1 MNKKVSQQ
9 HIHNILVSNFHFDKA
24 EELHDILTIIISSFI
39 NDELIKYYSL
49 KDDMITKEFVN
60 LLIENSKN
68 ILGNEDNKYDKYFEV
83 ITKIEFKDCFKICK
97 TIYDSY
103 QNDYTII
110 SKLFQQFK
118 KYNSYSLSKNEVWT
132 EPEIA
137 RIMFHELMKNIS
149 DTKNISICD
158 PCIGGGNL
166 LIPFIENYKNINIIG
181 CDINSNLA
189 LNMKL
194 ELMIKGIQNKNIHD
208 TDYFKVD
215 TNSLNSDIVICN
227 PPYTKKISKH
237 DCLEFVNRTLTHSKY
252 CSYIIPK
259 NKLFIERKELE
270 RLIENYSIIS
280 IIELGEI
287 FKSVASTGDII
298 ILTCSSNKTNDK
310 TKYINMSNLAD
321 EHKKV
326 IRSNEYK
333 FTDKGNEL
341 LNSYYEDKIN
351 VIEYI
356 PTVDQPYPNDTK
368 NIIEVVKTNVIN
380 ELTKS
385 FLFTKKNQYLSNDSK
400 KTIEN
405 IFRKHILNIK
415 NCKNIIDLMKI
426 LYKYDFD
433 HTVKIKLSNYF
444 NLVKKTKNYKYK
456 TTDKS
461 SGDIPLF
468 ACKKLDNGIARYVEN
483 EEYEGD
489 IIAVVHHRD
498 ATCGYSFHYSGKLA
512 WNTSIFIIELKE
524 ELRSKINLDYI
535 ADYLTLTISP
545 NHTQD
550 ESFTKDELMNFEI
563 EYPEILL

>member
-118 KYNSYSLSKNEVWT
+118 KYNSYSLFKNEVWT

-259 NKLFIERKELE
+259 NKLLTERKELE
-270 RLIENYSIIS
+270 RLIENHSIIS

-310 TKYINMSNLAD
+310 TKYINISNLAN

-351 VIEYI
+351 TIEYI
-356 PTVDQPYPNDTK
+356 PTVDQPYPEENLDMIVNIK
-368 NIIEVVKTNVIN
+368 NNIINDLTKTFKTNLKCKF
-380 ELTKS
+380 LTKE
-385 FLFTKKNQYLSNDSK
+385 SK
-400 KTIEN
+400 KDIED
-405 IFRKHILNIK
+405 IFRKRVYEIKNINSFNELVEILYNIK
-415 NCKNIIDLMKI
+415 SDNIQKVRLM
-426 LYKYDFD
+426 D
-433 HTVKIKLSNYF
+433 YF
-444 NLVKKTKNYKYK
+444 ELVKFKPTILK
-456 TTDKS
+456 
-461 SGDIPLF
+461 
-468 ACKKLDNGIARYVEN
+468 
-483 EEYEGD
+483 
-489 IIAVVHHRD
+489 
-498 ATCGYSFHYSGKLA
+498 
-512 WNTSIFIIELKE
+512 NTSEGNYPLYGASMDRKPIKMISEYNIDSNGEDYIQLNKNGSIGHCFIRNGQFSMTQDVYLLKTIHDLDLKINVQLITLQLINMKFGFLNKINQTKLNNIEL
-524 ELRSKINLDYI
+524 
-535 ADYLTLTISP
+535 YLSL
-545 NHTQD
+545 
-550 ESFTKDELMNFEI
+550 
-563 EYPEILL
+563 